1 MVIEHVEKT
10 DRFVGRIKRIKDN
23 LLKRRIEKQIIK
35 VLINPEMGKPMMYAR
50 KGTRE
55 LYIPPFRL
63 SYAYIKEENKIIFLD
78 LYHKDEQ

>member
-1 MVIEHVEKT
+1 MVDVIFDLVFKK
-10 DRFVGRIKRIKDN
+10 DFSKIKDRVT
-23 LLKRRIEKQIIK
+23 KDKVIKQVSKIRD
-35 VLINPEMGKPMMYAR
+35 NPEIGKPMRYAR

-63 SYAYIKEENKIIFLD
+63 SYTIEGETVYILA

>member
-1 MVIEHVEKT
+1 MVIGIIEKT
-10 DRFVGRIKRIKDN
+10 DRFVKTVKKIKDIG
-23 LLKRRIEKQIIK
+23 LKDKLQKQIIK
-35 VLINPEMGKPMMYAR
+35 IIDNPEIGKPMMYDR

-55 LYIPPFRL
+55 IYVHPFRL

>member
-1 MVIEHVEKT
+1 MKAVYDPAFRK
-10 DRFVGRIKRIKDN
+10 RFSKIKDV
-23 LLKRRIEKQIIK
+23 LLKERVIKQVAK
-35 VLINPEMGKPMMYAR
+35 LKENPELGKPMRYAR

-63 SYAYIKEENKIIFLD
+63 SYRYHAKKEVIELLD